1 MYLSLFPRLFLLL
14 LLAAVTVFANPG
26 PAFANP
32 SPSTQVTV
40 LVLGDSL
47 TAGYGLEESE
57 SFPAQL
63 ERRLKT
69 AGYDVNVINAGVSG
83 DTTAGG
89 LARIEWTLADRPE
102 IVIVELG
109 GNDALRGLDTEQIYT
124 NLDKILT
131 RLEAAEC
138 RVILAGMLAPRN
150 LGQEYYTKF
159 DRIYPALAE
168 QHDVL
173 FYPFFLEGVAT
184 DPELNQ
190 SDGVHPNAA
199 GVRRIVAGVTPLVT
213 TALDEVRPSK
223 RGE

>member
-1 MYLSLFPRLFLLL
+1 MHLSFLHKLFLMLML
-14 LLAAVTVFANPG
+14 VAVTAFANLG
-26 PAFANP
+26 PVFANP
-32 SPSTQVTV
+32 SPSSQVTI

-47 TAGYGLEESE
+47 TAGYGLEEGE
-57 SFPAQL
+57 SFPVQL
-63 ERRLKT
+63 EIRLQT
-69 AGYDVNVINAGVSG
+69 AGYDVDVINAGVSG

-109 GNDALRGLDTEQIYT
+109 GNDALRGLDPAQVYV
-124 NLDKILT
+124 NLDKILA
-131 RLEAAEC
+131 RLEVAEC

-150 LGQEYYTKF
+150 LGHEYYTKF

-168 QHDVL
+168 QYNVL

-184 DPELNQ
+184 VPELNQ

-199 GVRRIVAGVTPLVT
+199 GVRRIVAGITTLVT

>member
-1 MYLSLFPRLFLLL
+1 MLMLV
-14 LLAAVTVFANPG
+14 AVTAFGNPG
-26 PAFANP
+26 PAFANA
-32 SPSTQVTV
+32 SPSTQVTI

-47 TAGYGLEESE
+47 TAGYGLEEGE

-63 ERRLKT
+63 EKRLQT
-69 AGYDVNVINAGVSG
+69 AGYDVDVINAGVSG

-109 GNDALRGLDTEQIYT
+109 GNDALRGLDPAQIYA
-124 NLDKILT
+124 NLDKILA

-138 RVILAGMLAPRN
+138 RVILAGMFAPRN
-150 LGQEYYTKF
+150 LGREYYIKF
-159 DRIYPALAE
+159 DQIYPDLAE

-190 SDGVHPNAA
+190 FDGVHPNAA
-199 GVRRIVAGVTPLVT
+199 GVLRIVAGITHLVT
-213 TALDEVRPSK
+213 MALDEVKPSGF
-223 RGE
+223 GE

>member
-1 MYLSLFPRLFLLL
+1 MLMLV
-14 LLAAVTVFANPG
+14 AV
-26 PAFANP
+26 PAFANA

-47 TAGYGLEESE
+47 TAGYGLEEGE

-63 ERRLKT
+63 EKRLQT
-69 AGYDVNVINAGVSG
+69 AGYDVDVINAGVSG

-109 GNDALRGLDTEQIYT
+109 GNDAMRGLDPAEVYA
-124 NLDKILT
+124 NLDKILA

-150 LGQEYYTKF
+150 LGHEYYTKF
-159 DRIYPALAE
+159 DQIYPDLAE

-184 DPELNQ
+184 DHELNQ
-190 SDGVHPNAA
+190 ADGVHPNAA
-199 GVRRIVAGVTPLVT
+199 GVRRIVSGIHSLVA
-213 TALDEVRPSK
+213 TALDEIKFSG
-223 RGE
+223 RGK